1 MQSFVSDNDQFYQ
14 QLFDEMLKR
23 FGIEAKATAQKAGVS
38 EVMLSRFRRGKADL
52 GAEKLISLLLVVPHE
67 ARMWYLSELF
77 GISPNMSLR
86 NLIAQ
91 APPEEQAEV
100 LHLIADS
107 FAKNQKAE
115 NTVDTV
121 ELPEAV

>member
-1 MQSFVSDNDQFYQ
+1 MQEIVTRSMETHQK
-14 QLFDEMLKR
+14 LFDEMLEHFNLSAKEIGEAA
-23 FGIEAKATAQKAGVS
+23 GIS
-38 EVMLSRFRRGKADL
+38 EVTLSRFRRGKADL
-52 GAEKLISLLLVVPHE
+52 LTTKFLTILAVLPENAREWYVSHLVGAKPKT
-67 ARMWYLSELF
+67 
-77 GISPNMSLR
+77 NLR
-86 NLIAQ
+86 SLIAQ

-115 NTVDTV
+115 NTVETV

>member
-1 MQSFVSDNDQFYQ
+1 MQSFVSGNEQFYQ

-23 FGIEAKATAQKAGVS
+23 FCIEAKATAQKAGVS
-38 EVMLSRFRRGKADL
+38 EVMLSRFRRGKVDL
-52 GAEKLISLLLVVPHE
+52 GSEKLISLLLVVPHE

-77 GISPNMSLR
+77 GISPNTSLR

-91 APPEEQAEV
+91 APPEEKVEA
-100 LHLIADS
+100 LRLIADS
-107 FAKNQKAE
+107 FDGNQNNE
-115 NTVDTV
+115 NTVETV